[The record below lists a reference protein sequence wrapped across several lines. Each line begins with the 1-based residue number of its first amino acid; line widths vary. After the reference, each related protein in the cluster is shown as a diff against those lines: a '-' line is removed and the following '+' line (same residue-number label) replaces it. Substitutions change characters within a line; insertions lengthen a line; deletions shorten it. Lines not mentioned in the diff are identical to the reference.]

1 MKATLTQHPEDLA
14 ANTVRSIDDFQGGTV
29 HCLRGRLWITAEGH
43 AQDVWLTPG
52 MRLTLPDPGKVVI
65 QADADSTLSL
75 TAPPQRPP
83 LTVSLQHLWHRV
95 QRQRP
100 AAAVIGPRCDVW
112 C

>member
-14 ANTVRSIDDFQGGTV
+14 ANAVRSIDDFQGGTV
-29 HCLRGRLWITAEGH
+29 HRLRGRLWITAEGH

-52 MRLTLPDPGKVVI
+52 MRLTLPDPGKLVI

-75 TAPPQRPP
+75 ITPPQRQP
-83 LTVSLQHLWHRV
+83 LTVSLQHLWQRL

-100 AAAVIGPRCDVW
+100 AAGVIGPKCDGV